1 MTTAFIDEIQ
11 IDELIVNEYMF
22 ELWENNWE
30 SLIESDQDDWILI
43 EN

>member
-1 MTTAFIDEIQ
+1 MTATF

-22 ELWENNWE
+22 ELWEDNWE

-43 EN
+43 ED

>member
-1 MTTAFIDEIQ
+1 MTTTS

-30 SLIESDQDDWILI
+30 SIIESDEDDWILI